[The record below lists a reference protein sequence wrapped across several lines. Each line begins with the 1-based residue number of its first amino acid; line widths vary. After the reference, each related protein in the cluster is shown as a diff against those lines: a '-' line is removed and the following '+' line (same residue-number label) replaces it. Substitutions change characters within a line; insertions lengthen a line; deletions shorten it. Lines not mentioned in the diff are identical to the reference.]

1 MATAQTFDAT
11 GNQQGSVDLPDNLFG
26 AQVHEHMVHES
37 VKSFLAN
44 QRQGTSKVKSRSEV
58 AGSGKKPW
66 RQKGTGR
73 ARAGTRSSPI
83 WKGGGRA
90 FGPKPRDHRIELP
103 RKQRRAALISAL
115 SLRAGEGKIRVMDDP
130 KFSEPKTREMVSLLE
145 NLGVEGNHILV
156 VLGETELNLV
166 KSCRNLPGVRTTLAV
181 QITPYH
187 LLEADDIVLTSS
199 ALEKIK
205 EVFGS

>member
-1 MATAQTFDAT
+1 VATAQTFDAT

-26 AQVHEHMVHES
+26 AQVHEHIVHES

-73 ARAGTRSSPI
+73 ARAGTRRSPI
-83 WKGGGRA
+83 WRGGGRA
-90 FGPKPRDHRIELP
+90 FGPKPRDYRIELP

-130 KFSEPKTREMVSLLE
+130 RFSEPKTREMASLLE
-145 NLGVEGNHILV
+145 NLGVEGNHVLV
-156 VLGETELNLV
+156 VLGKTELNLV
-166 KSCRNLPGVRTTLAV
+166 KSCRNLPGVRTTLAA

-187 LLEADDIVLTSS
+187 LLEADDVVLTAS